1 MKALRRS
8 LFLFYF
14 LNELVILIV
23 MRWMIHRKHQTYPYV
38 IYWALEKVR
47 ATYIYVCRPHL
58 FQCPIYTYRYVWCF
72 LWTIHLITI
81 RITSSLRKKNR
92 NNDLP
97 RAFMSMVNYI
107 VLSKLIHFEL
117 PGKISC
123 NIWRL
128 FYDLQTY
135 LDIIQYDLQNKIFE
149 LSCGI
154 YFSSKAYEIIRNHF
168 KQNYLVTAK
177 HLSALMVKSL
187 RVARTL

>member
-1 MKALRRS
+1 MKIGTKKVAMNSNHL
-8 LFLFYF
+8 
-14 LNELVILIV
+14 
-23 MRWMIHRKHQTYPYV
+23 H
-38 IYWALEKVR
+38 IYICM
-47 ATYIYVCRPHL
+47 YIYRPHL

-149 LSCGI
+149 SIDFIGLITS
-154 YFSSKAYEIIRNHF
+154 
-168 KQNYLVTAK
+168 QNIMW
-177 HLSALMVKSL
+177 HIF
-187 RVARTL
+187 